1 MTSSLKPLQSLL
13 ENFHREIFL
22 LQGGS
27 LQACSPRN
35 LRINLDLIRNPF
47 FKSQSSSLLVHSHVH
62 FSVAVADSA
71 PFAAVLAISGIPI
84 HLLKKQAVEGL
95 ISLLGKVDKKTVNFK
110 TGEAISTELEYEKLL
125 KVCFRCKRLTHDR
138 NIFPLRIHA
147 EDQAVALEEGP
158 SRMRNS
164 HSHASGKDKGKAVM
178 ELVLRKKE
186 TPEAAKPTEGGS
198 SNSVGG
204 SIQSSLRKTKSH
216 EKKTS
221 EEDRSAGFSSRNLT
235 VSPTVFQRLGSSPH
249 SSELEE
255 RRSSVFAR
263 QGDLS
268 TPLEIVISRESSQQ
282 KRRRISPQDDRRFSS
297 SDEQT
302 SKKQRK
308 GPISER
314 LEAPSVF
321 HRLGGISSSS
331 GAHSEGRREWNEDLI
346 REVLSEE
353 EWREIQKIRPGGP
366 ACKDSYCWDFTPSG
380 HYTVNSDYWVAANL
394 LKAKEVEEI
403 LQPSLDGLF
412 QAVWKA
418 DTSPKIHNFM

>member
-1 MTSSLKPLQSLL
+1 M
-13 ENFHREIFL
+13 
-22 LQGGS
+22 
-27 LQACSPRN
+27 
-35 LRINLDLIRNPF
+35 LIGR
-47 FKSQSSSLLVHSHVH
+47 K
-62 FSVAVADSA
+62 
-71 PFAAVLAISGIPI
+71 
-84 HLLKKQAVEGL
+84 
-95 ISLLGKVDKKTVNFK
+95 
-110 TGEAISTELEYEKLL
+110 
-125 KVCFRCKRLTHDR
+125 CFEVK
-138 NIFPLRIHA
+138 
-147 EDQAVALEEGP
+147 
-158 SRMRNS
+158 
-164 HSHASGKDKGKAVM
+164 

-331 GAHSEGRREWNEDLI
+331 GAHSEGKWKRQRQSSHGGRKRKKLQLWIAEHQETPQGPQKEEHQEFLPIDL
-346 REVLSEE
+346 EVLLRRATRHKNLSGGRRRLLKLLKQQKAAVPTVWGTLFNPPSERRNLMRKMLLRKTRLFLQE
-353 EWREIQKIRPGGP
+353 FDCFTNGFPKIRLLT
-366 ACKDSYCWDFTPSG
+366 SLERTR
-380 HYTVNSDYWVAANL
+380 YW
-394 LKAKEVEEI
+394 K
-403 LQPSLDGLF
+403 
-412 QAVWKA
+412 
-418 DTSPKIHNFM
+418 